1 MSARGV
7 LSFNVYDGC
16 LEAIVHGYKDGFLRP
31 EEYANLVQCD
41 SLSDLKSQLQVTDYG
56 NFLQQDGQGQ
66 LTARLIVER
75 GQEHYV
81 NQLRELRSWAA
92 PPLSHFLDFISYEYM
107 IANVLK
113 LIIAKRSGRDGMQ
126 LLTRCHPLGWFPE
139 LASLTAAAD
148 VREMFEVVLID
159 SPIGRFFSSGGD
171 FESDLD
177 ELSVEYIQGMLM
189 KNYYEQFYDL
199 CCTLGGATAEVMCP
213 LLELEAD
220 LGVLRATVN
229 TMGVAGIHPVDRR
242 RLFPNFGSLVDLH
255 DDIAESEN
263 VEQLRE
269 RVRRFGL
276 MYELLDD
283 SRHGSSGLNSNSH
296 ASKPAGGSRKGGAA
310 SGSSTVTAAGGS
322 SMERRFVDVTVG
334 LYRDA
339 LRRQF
344 QYGVFYAW
352 VKLKELEVSNLH
364 WIADCISQGMMHRVD
379 EYVNIF

>member
-1 MSARGV
+1 MGRGI
-7 LSFNVYDGC
+7 LNFNVYDGS

-31 EEYANLVQCD
+31 EEYASLVQCD
-41 SLSDLKSQLQVTDYG
+41 SLGDMKSQLQVTDYG
-56 NFLQQDGQGQ
+56 NFLQHDGQAQ
-66 LTARLIVER
+66 LSARVIVER
-75 GQEHYV
+75 AQEHYAK
-81 NQLRELRSWAA
+81 QLRELRSWAA
-92 PPLSHFLDFISYEYM
+92 PPLSHFLDFITYEHM

-159 SPIGRFFSSGGD
+159 SPVGRFFNANGGL
-171 FESDLD
+171 ESDLD

-199 CCTLGGATAEVMCP
+199 CCELGGATAEVMCP

-220 LGVLRATVN
+220 LTVLRSTVN
-229 TMGVAGIHPVDRR
+229 TMGVPDIHATDRR
-242 RLFPNFGSLVDLH
+242 RLFPSFGSLVDIH
-255 DDIAESEN
+255 DDIAEAES

-276 MYELLDD
+276 MHELLDD
-283 SRHGSSGLNSNSH
+283 SRYNSTSSSS
-296 ASKPAGGSRKGGAA
+296 AKGGNNNRGNNAVSGAA
-310 SGSSTVTAAGGS
+310 SGQTGASAAGAS
-322 SMERRFVDVTVG
+322 SLERRFVEVTVA

-339 LRRQF
+339 LSRQF

-352 VKLKELEVSNLH
+352 AKLKELEVSNLH
-364 WIADCISQGMMHRVD
+364 WIADCIAQGMMHRVD
-379 EYVNIF
+379 EYVSIF